1 MDLKKANRISKR
13 LSRQYG
19 IVQVPEVIPMK
30 YSRMGKR
37 AIMGYANEEQNAVEL
52 NKYILIFDWPDEP
65 IIETIKHE
73 LMHALSYQIYGDTTG
88 HDKRFKD
95 LCRRCGITGDATRSR
110 SSRGK

>member
-19 IVQVPEVIPMK
+19 IIQPPEVIPMK
-30 YSRMGKR
+30 YSRMGR
-37 AIMGYANEEQNAVEL
+37 QAIMGYANEEQNVVEL

-73 LMHALSYQIYGDTTG
+73 LMHFLAYQEYGYHG
-88 HDKRFKD
+88 HGKPFQD
-95 LCRRCGITGDATRSR
+95 LCRKHGISPDTARATKKRDS
-110 SSRGK
+110 